1 MFSQWATHASAAI
14 LGVCRQFP
22 SDGAT
27 RVATTKNGHALPL
40 PTTHSRA
47 WRNEQCTPYERFS
60 SCTSH
65 EVDEIE
71 CFIDKNNCSTCGAPL
86 RTTEL
91 TFPEHHLN
99 EVMHTATDGRNGLFA
114 PLLSRLRFAA
124 IRGDLL
130 ISDTLL
136 GLGPGYFSE

>member
-1 MFSQWATHASAAI
+1 M
-14 LGVCRQFP
+14 
-22 SDGAT
+22 
-27 RVATTKNGHALPL
+27 
-40 PTTHSRA
+40 
-47 WRNEQCTPYERFS
+47 
-60 SCTSH
+60 SH

-99 EVMHTATDGRNGLFA
+99 EAMHTATDGRNGLFA

-124 IRGDLL
+124 IRGDLWRFVA
-130 ISDTLL
+130 IC
-136 GLGPGYFSE
+136 

>member
-1 MFSQWATHASAAI
+1 M
-14 LGVCRQFP
+14 
-22 SDGAT
+22 
-27 RVATTKNGHALPL
+27 
-40 PTTHSRA
+40 
-47 WRNEQCTPYERFS
+47 
-60 SCTSH
+60 SH

-130 ISDTLL
+130 ISDTRISGTHFPVPYGIILL
-136 GLGPGYFSE
+136 MQEKIMGMVTKTGISQLII